1 MSEMNI
7 RKEAWWKAAES
18 DKGKS
23 CKLSL
28 EIVKE
33 LRDKQS
39 NALLKQHLAKERR
52 NCFKKWVSI
61 MRQNGVV
68 L

>member
-1 MSEMNI
+1 MNI

-18 DKGKS
+18 GKGKS
-23 CKLSL
+23 CGLSL

-39 NALLKQHLAKERR
+39 NAFAKTTFSR

-61 MRQNGVV
+61 MCAEWCRLIRQ
-68 L
+68 

>member
-1 MSEMNI
+1 MNI

-18 DKGKS
+18 GKGKS
-23 CKLSL
+23 CGLSL

-39 NALLKQHLAKERR
+39 NAFAKTTFSQGTR

-61 MRQNGVV
+61 VRQNGVV